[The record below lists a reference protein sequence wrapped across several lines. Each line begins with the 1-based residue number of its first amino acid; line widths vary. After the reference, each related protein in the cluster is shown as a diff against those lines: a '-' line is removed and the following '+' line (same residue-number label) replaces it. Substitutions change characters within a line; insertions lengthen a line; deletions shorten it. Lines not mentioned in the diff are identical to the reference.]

1 MGLVPFNY
9 GIQESCVLQG
19 DPQSALWGHVEP
31 GYLILIFVVVL
42 RLFLKGSLGIGLS
55 LGEQSGRDSL
65 KLST

>member
-1 MGLVPFNY
+1 
-9 GIQESCVLQG
+9 VLQG